1 MPLAKSLSASVQGGG
16 IVSNIPELQ
25 AWLKEYVKVRNATV
39 YESVLEKMINIAKK
53 AWKNTYRSD
62 SAKIKSSLSNL
73 PITKEAGGIN
83 RKNPQYVGLY
93 KLMNWERK
101 RKGLPV
107 LGNTSKKIVG
117 AKISKKVTR
126 DWGGGTYPEKTTTY
140 KVKKIYGTRN
150 GNFMDGK
157 YKNYLRYRAQSVN
170 WLALGWRAAL
180 ASLGVYKTKG
190 KDWGGGPE
198 ATLQRIMNRPDG
210 GGSQIKKFSPSNT
223 EFMIYNGVGVYDAR
237 NKKPYPT
244 RSDSDIAK
252 ARAFQQAGLNIA
264 IQEEIENMA
273 ELIASRTSQ
282 DWYGSKIKVKAV

>member
-1 MPLAKSLSASVQGGG
+1 
-16 IVSNIPELQ
+16 
-25 AWLKEYVKVRNATV
+25 
-39 YESVLEKMINIAKK
+39 MINIAKK

-107 LGNTSKKIVG
+107 LGNTSKKVVG

-126 DWGGGTYPEKTTTY
+126 DWGGGTYPDKTTTY
-140 KVKKIYGTRN
+140 KVKKIYGTRS

-210 GGSQIKKFSPSNT
+210 GGSQITKFSASNT

-237 NKKPYPT
+237 NKKPYPM

-273 ELIASRTSQ
+273 ELIANRTSQ

>member
-1 MPLAKSLSASVQGGG
+1 
-16 IVSNIPELQ
+16 VSNIPELQ

-117 AKISKKVTR
+117 AKISKRVTR

-140 KVKKIYGTRN
+140 KVKKIYGTRS

-237 NKKPYPT
+237 NKKPYPA
-244 RSDSDIAK
+244 RSDSDIAR
-252 ARAFQQAGLNIA
+252 ARAFQEAGLNIA

-273 ELIASRTSQ
+273 ELIADRTSQ